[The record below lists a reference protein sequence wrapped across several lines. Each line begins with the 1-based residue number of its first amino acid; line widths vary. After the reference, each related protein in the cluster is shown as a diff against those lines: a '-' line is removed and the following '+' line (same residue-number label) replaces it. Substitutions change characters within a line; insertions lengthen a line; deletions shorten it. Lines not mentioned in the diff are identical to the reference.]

1 MVDNEEG
8 EVSQISKL
16 QMEIEQKNNVL
27 LQLKAELEKQNDYQL
42 LQEQYLSGTGERFFL
57 ALLLRETWPES

>member
-1 MVDNEEG
+1 MVDNEAG

-16 QMEIEQKNNVL
+16 QIEIEQKNNLL

-42 LQEQYLSGTGERFFL
+42 LQEQYRYRYHE
-57 ALLLRETWPES
+57 E

>member
-1 MVDNEEG
+1 MVDDEEG

-16 QMEIEQKNNVL
+16 QMEIEQKNNLL

-42 LQEQYLSGTGERFFL
+42 LQEQYRY
-57 ALLLRETWPES
+57 

>member
-16 QMEIEQKNNVL
+16 QMEIEQKNNLL
-27 LQLKAELEKQNDYQL
+27 LQLKSELEKQNDYQL
-42 LQEQYLSGTGERFFL
+42 LQEQYRY
-57 ALLLRETWPES
+57 

>member
-16 QMEIEQKNNVL
+16 QMEIEQKNNLL

-42 LQEQYLSGTGERFFL
+42 LQEQYRYRYQQEYMYVCYI
-57 ALLLRETWPES
+57 

>member
-42 LQEQYLSGTGERFFL
+42 LQEQYRYRYQE
-57 ALLLRETWPES
+57 E

>member
-8 EVSQISKL
+8 EVSQINKL
-16 QMEIEQKNNVL
+16 QMEIEQKNNLL

-42 LQEQYLSGTGERFFL
+42 LQEQYRY
-57 ALLLRETWPES
+57 

>member
-16 QMEIEQKNNVL
+16 QMEIEQKNNLL

-42 LQEQYLSGTGERFFL
+42 LQEKYRYIY
-57 ALLLRETWPES
+57 

>member
-8 EVSQISKL
+8 EVSQINKL
-16 QMEIEQKNNVL
+16 QMEIEQKNNLL

-42 LQEQYLSGTGERFFL
+42 LQEQYRYRYQKE
-57 ALLLRETWPES
+57 

>member
-16 QMEIEQKNNVL
+16 QMEIEQKNNLL
-27 LQLKAELEKQNDYQL
+27 LQLKSELEKQNDYQL
-42 LQEQYLSGTGERFFL
+42 LQEQYRYRYQE
-57 ALLLRETWPES
+57 E

>member
-16 QMEIEQKNNVL
+16 QMEIEQKNNLL

-42 LQEQYLSGTGERFFL
+42 LQEQYRY
-57 ALLLRETWPES
+57 

>member
-16 QMEIEQKNNVL
+16 QMEIEQKNNLL

-42 LQEQYLSGTGERFFL
+42 LQEQYRYKY
-57 ALLLRETWPES
+57 REE

>member
-1 MVDNEEG
+1 MVDNEQG
-8 EVSQISKL
+8 EASQISKL

-42 LQEQYLSGTGERFFL
+42 LQEQYRYRYQE
-57 ALLLRETWPES
+57 E

>member
-1 MVDNEEG
+1 MVDNDEG

-16 QMEIEQKNNVL
+16 QMEIEQKNNLL

-42 LQEQYLSGTGERFFL
+42 LQEQYRY
-57 ALLLRETWPES
+57 

>member
-8 EVSQISKL
+8 EESQINKL

-42 LQEQYLSGTGERFFL
+42 LQEQYRYIY
-57 ALLLRETWPES
+57 

>member
-42 LQEQYLSGTGERFFL
+42 LQEQYRYRYQE
-57 ALLLRETWPES
+57 EYESWIFIAYVR

>member
-8 EVSQISKL
+8 EVSQINKL
-16 QMEIEQKNNVL
+16 QMEIEQKNNLL

-42 LQEQYLSGTGERFFL
+42 LQEQYRYGYQEQ
-57 ALLLRETWPES
+57 